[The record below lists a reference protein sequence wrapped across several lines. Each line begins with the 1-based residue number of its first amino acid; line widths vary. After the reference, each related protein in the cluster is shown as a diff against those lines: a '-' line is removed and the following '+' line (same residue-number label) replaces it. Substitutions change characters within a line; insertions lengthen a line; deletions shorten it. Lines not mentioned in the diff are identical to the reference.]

1 MMEKE
6 WDWFGKTN
14 KKEAIKN
21 ELEPLVM
28 KMISDD
34 VEFLIVSP
42 QVGAILN
49 ECDNMFVVSTNQ
61 IIPHKE
67 NLNLEHVFYF
77 YKNKK
82 IINVYV
88 DINKID
94 LETIDFI
101 SNKGIDTSLRVI
113 SNILFSNRVK

>member
-1 MMEKE
+1 MIKE
-6 WDWFGKTN
+6 WNWFEKTN

-21 ELEPLVM
+21 ELEPLIM
-28 KMISDD
+28 EMINDN

-49 ECDNMFVVSTNQ
+49 ECNYMFVTSTNQ

-77 YKNKK
+77 CKNKK

-101 SNKGIDTSLRVI
+101 SNKGINASLRVI